1 MDPLAQLTEDMKSAL
16 RAGDKGKLETVRY
29 LIAAVKNA
37 QIDKPD
43 HSAITEPEFHKL
55 VAKIIKMSEEA
66 ITQFRSGG
74 RDDLADAEEVKVAVW
89 KAYLPTQLTEDE
101 LRTIISQVKT
111 ANPGLDIGPLT
122 GKVMAQ
128 TAGRADGGTVRRLL
142 QEAV

>member
-1 MDPLAQLTEDMKSAL
+1 MDPLTQLTEDMKTAL

-43 HSAITEPEFHKL
+43 RAPVSEVEFHKL

-66 ITQFRSGG
+66 IAQFRSGN
-74 RDDLADAEEVKVAVW
+74 RDDLADAEEIKVAVW
-89 KAYLPTQLTEDE
+89 KAYLPEQLSEDD
-101 LRTIISQVKT
+101 LRKIISDVKS
-111 ANPGLDIGPLT
+111 ANPTLDIGPLT

-128 TAGRADGGTVRRLL
+128 TTGRADGGTVRRLL
-142 QEAV
+142 QEVA